1 MSKIISGENALKLAV
16 WETPVVDPEKNRGPL
31 TQEQLDAIYRQTR
44 DEGFAAGHR
53 EGLAAAR
60 EEMQAKGRGITRLL
74 NAFVRPF
81 EQLDETVEG
90 ELVLL
95 ATKVAQQL
103 IRRELR
109 SDPQLVINTVHEAV
123 AALSD
128 AAREIEVQ
136 LHPEDAALMR
146 IAIPDENERGWRIIE
161 NAHMSRGDCRVAS
174 SEATVDATL
183 AARLD
188 GICDALL
195 HAGSEQ
201 AH

>member
-16 WETPVVDPEKNRGPL
+16 WETPMVDPEKNRGPL
-31 TQEQLDAIYRQTR
+31 TQEQLDAVYRQTR
-44 DEGFAAGHR
+44 DAGFAAGHR
-53 EGLAAAR
+53 DGLAAAR
-60 EEMQAKGRGITRLL
+60 EEMLAKGRGITRLL

-109 SDPQLVINTVHEAV
+109 TDPQLVIDTVHEAV

-128 AAREIEVQ
+128 SASQIEVQ
-136 LHPEDAALMR
+136 LHPEDAVLMR
-146 IAIPDENERGWRIIE
+146 IAIPDEEERGWRIIE
-161 NAHMSRGDCRVAS
+161 NAQLSRGDCRVAS

-183 AARLD
+183 TARLD
-188 GICDALL
+188 SICDALL
-195 HAGSEQ
+195 HAGVGQS
-201 AH
+201 H